1 MFWFVFILIFSF
13 VFTCLKG
20 SFLNPSSKGGAMYT
34 SLSCVWGGR
43 CTENASLSHF
53 SKKANFPV
61 LHVGG
66 WCTNGDWRLSV
77 NPGQEC
83 LLLDGVGSGEGHFS
97 SPWSPGSGVSTL
109 SGQGRGRFHHQASR
123 CWGSIRLWA
132 RTWHRGPWGCLRV
145 ITETNAENPGL
156 AFVPKSKWLT
166 LLRFAGSIGPAWIS
180 SVQG

>member
-34 SLSCVWGGR
+34 SLSSVWGGP

-53 SKKANFPV
+53 SKKANFPI
-61 LHVGG
+61 LHMGG

-83 LLLDGVGSGEGHFS
+83 LWLDRMGSGEGHFPVHGPQGAVCLPCLVREGADS
-97 SPWSPGSGVSTL
+97 IIRPHGVGAASGSGLGHGTADPEVVSESSL
-109 SGQGRGRFHHQASR
+109 KLIQRIQA
-123 CWGSIRLWA
+123 
-132 RTWHRGPWGCLRV
+132 
-145 ITETNAENPGL
+145 
-156 AFVPKSKWLT
+156 
-166 LLRFAGSIGPAWIS
+166 
-180 SVQG
+180 